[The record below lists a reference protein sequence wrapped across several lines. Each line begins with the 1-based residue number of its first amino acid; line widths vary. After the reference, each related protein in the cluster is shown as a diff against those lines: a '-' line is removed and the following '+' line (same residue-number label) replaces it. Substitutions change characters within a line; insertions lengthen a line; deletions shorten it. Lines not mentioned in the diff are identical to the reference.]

1 MKRKMVSKI
10 MPRIGLVVLT
20 IALISTDSSSGK
32 SAKKIADLVQKVVS
46 AVAGGASVATS
57 AYLIFDPITKA
68 EVSLPEKYQDMEK
81 LLYELEAGYEKHE
94 QLKDLINDNKLL
106 IELICNIIS
115 LFCCIVSLILA
126 ILKSRKRRNER
137 MKKEAKGSTTSANTT
152 TTVV

>member
-1 MKRKMVSKI
+1 MVSKI
-10 MPRIGLVVLT
+10 MIRIGLVVLT

-32 SAKKIADLVQKVVS
+32 SAKKIADLVQKGLS
-46 AVAGGASVATS
+46 AFAGAASVATS
-57 AYLIFDPITKA
+57 AYLIIDPITKA
-68 EVSLPEKYQDMEK
+68 EVSLPEKYQDMTK
-81 LLYELEAGYEKHE
+81 LLYQLQAGYEQHE
-94 QLKDLINDNKLL
+94 QLKDLINDNGLH
-106 IELICNIIS
+106 IEFICNIIS